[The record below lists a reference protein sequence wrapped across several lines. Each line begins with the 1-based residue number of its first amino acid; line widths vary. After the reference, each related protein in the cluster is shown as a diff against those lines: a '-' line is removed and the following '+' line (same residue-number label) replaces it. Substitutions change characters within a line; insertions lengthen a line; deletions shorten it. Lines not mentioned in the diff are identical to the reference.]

1 MENKLPCDR
10 HEEQIKTLFKKDE
23 SMEKRVEKIESD
35 KDFIYSLD
43 KNMAIQ
49 TQVLK
54 EISEHNK
61 RQDVRM
67 DKQDKTMDEQ
77 HQVIVSINENLTE
90 LTKGQRALNNR
101 VGKLE
106 DKVDENEN
114 KHNIDLRDIEKTKNI
129 DILKKYGIP
138 FGVGIA
144 IGTFLLE
151 VIKIFK

>member
-49 TQVLK
+49 TEMLK
-54 EISEHNK
+54 SIVEHNNK
-61 RQDVRM
+61 QDLRM
-67 DKQDKTMDEQ
+67 DKQDKRLDEQ
-77 HQVIVSINENLTE
+77 HEVIVNINENLTE
-90 LTKGQRALNNR
+90 LTEGQRTLNNR

-106 DKVDENEN
+106 DKVDENEDVYM
-114 KHNIDLRDIEKTKNI
+114 IDTRKIEKKKYE
-129 DILKKYGIP
+129 DILYKIVLPAGI
-138 FGVGIA
+138 VS
-144 IGTFLLE
+144 
-151 VIKIFK
+151 VIVMEIIKLIK